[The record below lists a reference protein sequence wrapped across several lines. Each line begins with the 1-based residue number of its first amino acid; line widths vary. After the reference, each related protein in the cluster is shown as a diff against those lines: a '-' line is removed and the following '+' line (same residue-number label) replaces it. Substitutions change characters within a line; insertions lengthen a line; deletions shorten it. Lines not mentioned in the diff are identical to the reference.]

1 MAARTKAAPPT
12 PWSSNLASPKVDESA
27 YVHSFS
33 RLIGDVRVGAN
44 VFIAPGSSIR
54 ADEGTP
60 FYIGDSSN
68 IQDGVVIHGL
78 EQGRVTGADNRE
90 YSVWIGSNTCITHM
104 ALIHGPAYIGNECFI
119 GFRSTVFNAKVGDGC
134 IVMMHALIQDVEI
147 PPGKYV
153 PSGAVIVNQQ
163 QAERLP
169 NVIDSDRAFANHVV
183 EINEALLAGYRC
195 ADDEACVNPRGNKKA
210 TINTNLD
217 SESDRSDYTSSVS
230 NMSLSS
236 DIRTQV
242 RSLLAQ
248 GCIISTEHASRRRFK
263 TKSWLTGE
271 RIESRNEG
279 HIMSEL
285 ESVLREYQGE
295 YVRVIGVDPRARR
308 RVVEMVVQRPEDTP
322 GEGHVRNV
330 NTHNRNGN
338 RDRGRSYNRGGRNRS
353 SSNGSGSGSLAGDV
367 ANQINSLVSQGCA
380 IGIERAS
387 KRRFKTKS
395 WLTVTQVDGSSN
407 KVFNAI
413 EQTMA
418 EHPDEYVRIVGVDNH
433 LKRRMTEII
442 VQRPGQAP
450 VQAARNWHSD
460 NGSNGSRSS
469 YSSNGNG
476 GGSLDGDV
484 ANQIS
489 SLVNQGCGIGIE
501 RASKRRFKT
510 KSWLTVGQ
518 VDGSANKALS
528 AVEQAMSEYPDEY
541 VRIVG
546 VDNNAKRRMTEI
558 IVQRPGQAPVQAARN
573 WHSDNGS
580 NGSRSSYSSN
590 GNGGSSL
597 GAKIIQEIRSLLA
610 AGFKIGTEHADKRRF
625 KTKSWKSCSPIDS
638 SRESEVVAA
647 LEHCLEE
654 HSNEYVRMLGID
666 AKHKRRVAETIIQ
679 RPGENS
685 NGNGNGSDYSNKNV
699 SDRGYFVA
707 NYTNDDRKNNRPA
720 HYNDFSQKQL
730 SDDAIQQVRSLLAAG
745 YKIGT
750 EHADKRRFR
759 TKSWKSCA
767 TIDSRHELDVIASL
781 KVCLAEHSGE
791 YVKLLGIDPRSK
803 KRIAETI
810 IQRP

>member
-12 PWSSNLASPKVDESA
+12 PWSNNVASPNVDKSA

-33 RLIGDVRVGAN
+33 RLIGDVQVGAN

-60 FYIGDSSN
+60 FYIGQSSN

-78 EQGRVTGADNRE
+78 ESGRVVGDDNRK

-104 ALIHGPAYIGNECFI
+104 ALIHGPAYIGDECFI

-195 ADDEACVNPRGNKKA
+195 ADDEACVNPK
-210 TINTNLD
+210 INRAKENADLY
-217 SESDRSDYTSSVS
+217 SESDRSDYTNSVS

-279 HIMSEL
+279 HVMSEL
-285 ESVLREYQGE
+285 ESVLRQYQGE
-295 YVRVIGVDPRARR
+295 FVRLIGVDPRARR

-330 NTHNRNGN
+330 ATHNRG
-338 RDRGRSYNRGGRNRS
+338 RDRNHSRGGRNRS
-353 SSNGSGSGSLAGDV
+353 SNGSNGGGLAGDV

-418 EHPDEYVRIVGVDNH
+418 EYPNEYVRVVGVDNH
-433 LKRRMTEII
+433 AKRRMAEII
-442 VQRPGQAP
+442 VQRPGEISP
-450 VQAARNWHSD
+450 VQATRNWNTG
-460 NGSNGSRSS
+460 NG
-469 YSSNGNG
+469 SSNGN
-476 GGSLDGDV
+476 
-484 ANQIS
+484 
-489 SLVNQGCGIGIE
+489 
-501 RASKRRFKT
+501 
-510 KSWLTVGQ
+510 
-518 VDGSANKALS
+518 
-528 AVEQAMSEYPDEY
+528 
-541 VRIVG
+541 
-546 VDNNAKRRMTEI
+546 
-558 IVQRPGQAPVQAARN
+558 
-573 WHSDNGS
+573 
-580 NGSRSSYSSN
+580 SRSYSN
-590 GNGGSSL
+590 GNGSSSL
-597 GAKIIQEIRSLLA
+597 DSETIQEIRSLLA
-610 AGFKIGTEHADKRRF
+610 AGYKIGSEHADKRRF
-625 KTKSWKSCSPIDS
+625 RTKSWKSCSPIES
-638 SRESEVVAA
+638 HREQEVISA
-647 LEHCLEE
+647 LEDCLEE
-654 HSNEYVRMLGID
+654 HSGEYVRMLGID
-666 AKHKRRVAETIIQ
+666 SKHRRRVAETIIQ
-679 RPGENS
+679 RPGDNPT
-685 NGNGNGSDYSNKNV
+685 NGNGNGNGRRNGNGNGHKNID
-699 SDRGYFVA
+699 DRGYFVA
-707 NYTNDDRKNNRPA
+707 DYTNNDRKNSRSA

-730 SDDAIQQVRSLLAAG
+730 SDDAVQQVRSLLAAG

-750 EHADKRRFR
+750 EHADKRRFKAR
-759 TKSWKSCA
+759 SWKSCSP
-767 TIDSRHELDVIASL
+767 IDSRHELDVVASL

-791 YVKLLGIDPRSK
+791 YVKLLGIDPK
-803 KRIAETI
+803 NKRRVAETI